1 MSVKHLYLVTVAA
14 IIACAPAGGTS
25 GPSRTSA
32 VPRRANV
39 LAAEEILAAH
49 ADVMTAYDA
58 LVRLRSNWLTA
69 HGVSSFDP
77 RGNDF
82 AIVFLD
88 GQHYGGLN
96 SLRNIPADQVADF
109 RYYDVTE
116 AGATFGLKAGTG
128 GVIAVRTK
136 AEIGTSPPGP

>member
-1 MSVKHLYLVTVAA
+1 MSVKHLYLVAVAA
-14 IIACAPAGGTS
+14 IIGCAPASGKS

-32 VPRRANV
+32 VPRMASF
-39 LAAEEILAAH
+39 LAAEEIVAAN

-58 LVRLRSNWLTA
+58 LARLRPNWLNA

-77 RGNDF
+77 RGSGF
-82 AIVFLD
+82 AIVFVD

-96 SLRNIPADQVADF
+96 SLRNIPAYQVADF

-116 AGATFGLKAGTG
+116 AGAKFGLQGGTG
-128 GVIAVRTK
+128 GVIEVRLK
-136 AEIGTSPPGP
+136 